1 MTVDDLSQALQVW
14 TLTRLVHFFPLEIQK
29 FVPGHAGITDRSILP
44 VNPKKVFEKVC

>member
-29 FVPGHAGITDRSILP
+29 FVLGDTEITDRSILP
-44 VNPKKVFEKVC
+44 VNPKESI